1 MRWSARTV
9 AGLVSA
15 AVVAALLPFGLAA
28 PAQAAIGTCSGTPV
42 VTVWDGQDLTTAVG
56 ALCPGDTLQI
66 PSGTYSIG
74 YLRFVKNFAYTGT
87 FRPGTAALPI
97 TVTAQDPANPPL
109 LLGGLQFT
117 GADYWRIS
125 NLRVQ
130 ATVANLSALYMNNGI
145 GWVVS
150 GCEFFG
156 ARQTN
161 AMANVVISG
170 SGGQPSR
177 FVFKSNRVHGGAKST
192 RADTTDHNIYVNFRG
207 TTGSGG
213 SIVRNVVWDTP
224 HGAGIKLGNGGAYNA
239 LGPRNVVVALNTIA
253 TSGRQILLHGN
264 VSYLRIYGN
273 LFYRATQRFVADTR
287 TTQVY
292 VHDVTGIQNSINYNY
307 AYGSTLFTYDPK
319 KRATYLK
326 NRLSN
331 LAAYNPQFTSVGT
344 TVLFAN
350 NPAAKPY
357 GAYGTGLWAK

>member
-1 MRWSARTV
+1 MRYRARAAAGALA
-9 AGLVSA
+9 AGLLAVLLPVGA
-15 AVVAALLPFGLAA
+15 ATPAEAALGV
-28 PAQAAIGTCSGTPV
+28 CSGTPA
-42 VTVWDGQDLTTAVG
+42 VTVWNG
-56 ALCPGDTLQI
+56 ADIESTLSRLCPGDTLQL
-66 PSGTYSIG
+66 PPGTFSTG
-74 YLRFVKNFAYTGT
+74 YVRLVKNSIYHGGI
-87 FRPGTAALPI
+87 RPGTAALPI

-177 FVFKSNRVHGGAKST
+177 FVFKGNRVHGAAKST

-292 VHDVTGIQNSINYNY
+292 VHDVTGIKNSIDYNY